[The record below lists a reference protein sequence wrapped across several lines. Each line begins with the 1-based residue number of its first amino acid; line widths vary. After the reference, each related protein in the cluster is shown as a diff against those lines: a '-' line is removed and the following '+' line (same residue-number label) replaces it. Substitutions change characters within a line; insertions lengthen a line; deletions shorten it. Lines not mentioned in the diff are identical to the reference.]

1 MDTSRLWRILLLVV
15 SGFNAL
21 SAVVGGIGLMTPWSL
36 GMPTWWIED
45 SVFTYVSVGLIR
57 LVVVGGTQGLAFG
70 LLLLRRPYAMF
81 ANAVAGF
88 GMVIWIYVE
97 VALVPVFSLLQT
109 LYIGTGIAQL
119 ALTLACLGVLRRDAG
134 VTAWTRPGIRRRS

>member
-45 SVFTYVSVGLIR
+45 SVFTYVSVGLIL
-57 LVVVGGTQGLAFG
+57 LVVAGGRRAWHSFCCCCVVPTLCSRTR
-70 LLLLRRPYAMF
+70 LR
-81 ANAVAGF
+81 G
-88 GMVIWIYVE
+88 
-97 VALVPVFSLLQT
+97 S
-109 LYIGTGIAQL
+109 
-119 ALTLACLGVLRRDAG
+119 
-134 VTAWTRPGIRRRS
+134 AW